1 MKDLNQNKADVLMLE
16 IGDRINQLMYNR
28 RLTATK
34 LAQMAGINRMVLN
47 KIFKGKSVT
56 LHSLTCVM
64 AALDVD
70 PKTISGIETKA

>member
-1 MKDLNQNKADVLMLE
+1 
-16 IGDRINQLMYNR
+16 
-28 RLTATK
+28 
-34 LAQMAGINRMVLN
+34 MAGINRMVLN

-70 PKTISGIETKA
+70 PKTIAGIETKA